1 MINIG
6 SLISN
11 YVVVAVAG
19 SYVLAANGAAPSP
32 YAVWT
37 LDSDGDGVHNGRYFT
52 DRMDAEWEFC
62 SLAFEWFQDN
72 VLVCDE
78 ESECRSAKARAKV
91 LEDCLSAAHR
101 SLAAAID
108 LVDALVLEHEQLC
121 HQDDRI
127 TDEPIE
133 KVAREFAEDIL
144 GRKKKRDSFDE
155 AIAILDGL
163 KASQMQRK
171 EMLHD
176 LNQATKSNAPQ
187 GQDAEQIK
195 IIKTLMAKMEKAS
208 NAYHSDSEY

>member
-72 VLVCDE
+72 VIISDE
-78 ESECRSAKARAKV
+78 EDEEYKRSSAEARVEAI
-91 LEDCLSAAHR
+91 EENLSAAHR
-101 SLAAAID
+101 SLTAAMD
-108 LVDALVLEHEQLC
+108 LVEDMFKEWDRLC
-121 HQDDRI
+121 PKEDRV
-127 TDEPIE
+127 TDEPVD
-133 KVAREFAEDIL
+133 KVVREFVEDFQNMINVNSL
-144 GRKKKRDSFDE
+144 DPFTA
-155 AIAILDGL
+155 AIAILSDL
-163 KASQMQRK
+163 KKRQYQRGK
-171 EMLHD
+171 VLYD
-176 LNQATKSNAPQ
+176 ILN
-187 GQDAEQIK
+187 
-195 IIKTLMAKMEKAS
+195 TL
-208 NAYHSDSEY
+208 